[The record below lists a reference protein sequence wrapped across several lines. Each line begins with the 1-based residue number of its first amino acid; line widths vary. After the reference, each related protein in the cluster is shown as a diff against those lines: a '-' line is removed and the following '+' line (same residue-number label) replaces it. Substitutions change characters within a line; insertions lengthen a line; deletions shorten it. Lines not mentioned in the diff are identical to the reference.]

1 MSSKSS
7 SLDIDTVNRK
17 LQEIP
22 PITTV
27 GGSQIQFYSIFQ
39 IRENNASDEFNL
51 LPLQKPMEGS
61 FLLDESH
68 NVMKRG

>member
-1 MSSKSS
+1 MGFLEKLKPIFKIIGEKWQVLIFIIILSILGARMSSKSS

-27 GGSQIQFYSIFQ
+27 GGSQIQFNSIFPD
-39 IRENNASDEFNL
+39 S
-51 LPLQKPMEGS
+51 
-61 FLLDESH
+61 
-68 NVMKRG
+68 